1 MGLVWSCL
9 FIIVLTLF
17 KEPKDEPKRNTT
29 ASGTVEGTE
38 LLEKKPEDTPTKE
51 LASKT
56 ETTDLKHFAR
66 IEIVVLLL
74 TTFFTYFNQTS
85 LETILIPFTEDR
97 FGWNELHNSLL
108 FCFGGVVIIMSYVLI
123 RFLTMRFPDRFV
135 LTTGV
140 ILILCGLTISLVSL
154 YMLNGLEPVAGGFLI
169 DTNRTLT
176 DFNVTISN
184 ATASR
189 VNVPISIKVA
199 FGFSFL
205 LDVLGLPAIAICS
218 ASLFTKLVDHDLQGL
233 GQGIQRGI
241 LGVGTILGPLFAGM
255 FVYRPSIVVASCCG
269 MIGVILIFVFMAY
282 RKLLPAKT

>member
-17 KEPKDEPKRNTT
+17 KEPKNDEPKRNAT
-29 ASGTVEGTE
+29 ASDRVEGTE
-38 LLEKKPEDTPTKE
+38 LLEKKPEDTPMKE
-51 LASKT
+51 LASTKT
-56 ETTDLKHFAR
+56 GTTDLKHFAR

-108 FCFGGVVIIMSYVLI
+108 FCFGGVIIIMSYVLI

-140 ILILCGLTISLVSL
+140 ILILSGLTVSLISLFI
-154 YMLNGLEPVAGGFLI
+154 LNGLEPVVAEG
-169 DTNRTLT
+169 
-176 DFNVTISN
+176 FNVTISN
-184 ATASR
+184 VTASR
-189 VNVPISIKVA
+189 VNVPTSIKVA

-241 LGVGTILGPLFAGM
+241 LGVGTILGPLFAGL
-255 FVYRPSIVVASCCG
+255 FVYRPSIVVAACCG
-269 MIGVILIFVFMAY
+269 MIGVILIFVVIAY
-282 RKLLPAKT
+282 RKLLPAK